1 MIIRDFSCICGCW
14 FPVRSDVI
22 TMYSARIP
30 ALPELT
36 LIWFV
41 WAQSYFITVM
51 SLYSKSWE
59 ETKSL
64 CGENQV
70 LHGFIEEEL

>member
-1 MIIRDFSCICGCW
+1 MLLSILYCRFSYDCNSLSKNEITRSLGGIMIIRDFSCICGCW

-36 LIWFV
+36 LI
-41 WAQSYFITVM
+41 
-51 SLYSKSWE
+51 
-59 ETKSL
+59 
-64 CGENQV
+64 
-70 LHGFIEEEL
+70 